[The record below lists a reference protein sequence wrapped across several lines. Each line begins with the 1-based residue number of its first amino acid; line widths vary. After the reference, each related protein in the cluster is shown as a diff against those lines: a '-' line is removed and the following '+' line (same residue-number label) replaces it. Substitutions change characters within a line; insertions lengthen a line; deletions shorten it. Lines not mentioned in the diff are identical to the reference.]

1 MVCILS
7 FDELPEATLQNRS
20 KCTKKVG
27 QMKPFNAILC
37 TNQSKLSFFSDRTHV
52 VITFSLLN
60 SVMKAFSLTFFA
72 TCFRLGLPGF
82 RGNFRAV
89 VSVWELFYA
98 SWFSDVCACLRR
110 VRNRAN
116 TKNTRITPNA
126 PKAMLLV
133 VVTVAG
139 RNSIT
144 TSWLPAG
151 TFSARST

>member
-7 FDELPEATLQNRS
+7 FDELPDATLHNRS

-27 QMKPFNAILC
+27 QMKPFNAILS

-52 VITFSLLN
+52 KITFSLLN

-89 VSVWELFYA
+89 VSV
-98 SWFSDVCACLRR
+98 
-110 VRNRAN
+110 
-116 TKNTRITPNA
+116 
-126 PKAMLLV
+126 
-133 VVTVAG
+133 
-139 RNSIT
+139 
-144 TSWLPAG
+144 
-151 TFSARST
+151 